1 MKLPNL
7 SEKAYEL
14 GAWNA
19 DLHPLGYA
27 FENGALAS
35 LALVTDAV
43 FSRYVRF

>member
-19 DLHPLGYA
+19 YLHPLGYA
-27 FENGALAS
+27 FENGAG
-35 LALVTDAV
+35 
-43 FSRYVRF
+43 FFGPGY